1 MPLRFKS
8 FADVGVYLGLIPRVA
23 VTRHALES
31 YREKVLKWV
40 GYPLTEEEAE
50 DHLREVVQRGQPGRR
65 LPGGAREYVLDGLAV
80 AAREDA
86 GGIIVV
92 LTCQG
97 DREWV
102 KWWWRQEVRRR
113 WSRKALAAL

>member
-1 MPLRFKS
+1 M
-8 FADVGVYLGLIPRVA
+8 
-23 VTRHALES
+23 
-31 YREKVLKWV
+31 
-40 GYPLTEEEAE
+40 
-50 DHLREVVQRGQPGRR
+50 
-65 LPGGAREYVLDGLAV
+65 LDGLAV

-102 KWWWRQEVRRR
+102 KWRWRQEVRRR